1 MKKLGNYIINE
12 WQTGRAQSLVNEG
25 RPAGSKNKPK
35 DEPAPD
41 LDDIKGQDEDENGSD
56 GLYAVDAP
64 TDDDI
69 LKGID
74 KETLN
79 KNKKRILMR
88 LKAKKPFFIQGEA
101 GWGKTSIITD
111 LAKRMGRTVI
121 TVYLDKAEAVD
132 LGGIPVATKSKRGAD
147 SQKHLMPEWATL
159 MWDNPKTQFLLFF
172 DEMNQATPD
181 VMNALMPIVKDQVIC
196 GKKCNNFVVGAAG
209 NFERENEGG
218 ITELSI
224 PLKSRFGG
232 VIEWESGDWKDA
244 FAHLHKKWDDKLS
257 KKFLDFFEET
267 APELFNNPRDIET
280 FILETVSELKEAGDV
295 DYLDAEDYYDQLK
308 GIAKNDLPR
317 SADQKLKQLGE
328 QMYKFVNNIVD
339 KDEKDAAEGK
349 KSRKNSEMI
358 PQEIIDAVKK
368 GMRYGFIEQREED
381 GSTIQY
387 GISRENVYSIEDSE
401 INREQ
406 MERLVRKLEADGLK
420 FKFEKD
426 SEWKAKGYKDPNK
439 DY

>member
-1 MKKLGNYIINE
+1 
-12 WQTGRAQSLVNEG
+12 
-25 RPAGSKNKPK
+25 
-35 DEPAPD
+35 
-41 LDDIKGQDEDENGSD
+41 
-56 GLYAVDAP
+56 
-64 TDDDI
+64 
-69 LKGID
+69 
-74 KETLN
+74 
-79 KNKKRILMR
+79 
-88 LKAKKPFFIQGEA
+88 
-101 GWGKTSIITD
+101 
-111 LAKRMGRTVI
+111 
-121 TVYLDKAEAVD
+121 
-132 LGGIPVATKSKRGAD
+132 
-147 SQKHLMPEWATL
+147 
-159 MWDNPKTQFLLFF
+159 
-172 DEMNQATPD
+172 
-181 VMNALMPIVKDQVIC
+181 MPIVKDQVIC
-196 GKKCNNFVVGAAG
+196 GKKFNNFIVGAAG

-257 KKFLDFFEET
+257 KKFLDFFEEN

-328 QMYKFVNNIVD
+328 QMYKFVNNVVD
-339 KDEKDAAEGK
+339 KDAEEGK

-387 GISRENVYSIEDSE
+387 GISRENVYTIEDSE

-406 MERLVRKLEADGLK
+406 MERLIRKLEADGLK